1 MKEKKQQES
10 KPNVI
15 FPRFFSSISSLI
27 MLTIKIPSTST
38 EWEKYYN
45 LRFTILREPW
55 GQLKGSEVLDDEDQA
70 DHVMVVDDETT
81 EIVGV
86 ARMQTNSP
94 TQGQVRCVA
103 VSPLVRGK
111 GIGKLLMR
119 YLENLAQQKGFTEI
133 VLDARENAVKFYVS
147 IGYEILEE
155 SYLLFGEIQHW
166 KMRKVF

>member
-1 MKEKKQQES
+1 
-10 KPNVI
+10 
-15 FPRFFSSISSLI
+15 
-27 MLTIKIPSTST
+27 MLTIKTPSTST

-55 GQLKGSEVLDDEDQA
+55 GQLKGSEVLNDEDQS
-70 DHVMVVDDETT
+70 DHAMVVDDETT

-103 VSPLVRGK
+103 VSPLVQGK

-119 YLENLAQQKGFTEI
+119 YLENLAQQKGFMEI
-133 VLDARENAVKFYVS
+133 ILDARENAVKFYLS